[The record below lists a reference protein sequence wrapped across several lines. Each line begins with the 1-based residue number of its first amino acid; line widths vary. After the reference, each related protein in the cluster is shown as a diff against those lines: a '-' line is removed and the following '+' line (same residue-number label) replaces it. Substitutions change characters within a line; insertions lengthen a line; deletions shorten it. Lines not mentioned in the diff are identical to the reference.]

1 MKMEKILKDFERL
14 AGIHHSCLL
23 STDEMMAS
31 TFPEALEDNLMGACR
46 VIYQIFMAVEG
57 MGCSHREIF
66 IELEESLLI
75 GYYIADETV
84 LVLLT
89 DKDVNLAL
97 INTSVR
103 SSLGRIKKKLTSP
116 NVEPPVVHLAPK
128 APINTENQRR
138 IEVELTGLMG
148 NLQEGLAEHIG
159 PAAEIVFDDAYAD
172 WKATHGVQRAKIA
185 ELIKAL
191 AFEIEDKADR
201 SRYLQTAVQTVRAF
215 NAQAVRS

>member
-1 MKMEKILKDFERL
+1 MEKILKDFERL
-14 AGIHHSCLL
+14 GGIHHSCLM

-31 TFPEALEDNLMGACR
+31 TFPETLEENLMGACR
-46 VIYQIFMAVEG
+46 VVYQMFMAVEG

-84 LVLLT
+84 LALLT

-103 SSLGRIKKKLTSP
+103 SSLGRIKKQLIPP
-116 NVEPPVVHLAPK
+116 NVEPPVVHA
-128 APINTENQRR
+128 APINTESQRR
-138 IEVELTGLMG
+138 VEVELTGLMG

-172 WKATHGVQRAKIA
+172 WKATHGVKRSKIA

-201 SRYLQTAVQTVRAF
+201 SRYLQMAVQTVRTF
-215 NAQAVRS
+215 NAQSVRS

>member
-1 MKMEKILKDFERL
+1 MEKILKDFGRL
-14 AGIHHSCLL
+14 GGIHHSCLMRA
-23 STDEMMAS
+23 DEMMAS
-31 TFPEALEDNLMGACR
+31 TFPETLEENLMGACR
-46 VIYQIFMAVEG
+46 VVYQMFMAVEG

-75 GYYIADETV
+75 GYYIADETI
-84 LVLLT
+84 LALLT

-103 SSLGRIKKKLTSP
+103 SSLARIKKQLTSP
-116 NVEPPVVHLAPK
+116 DVEPPVVHAATAP
-128 APINTENQRR
+128 NTENQRR
-138 IEVELTGLMG
+138 VEVELTGLMG

-172 WKATHGVQRAKIA
+172 WKATHGVKRSKIA

-201 SRYLQTAVQTVRAF
+201 SRYLQAAVQTVRAF
-215 NAQAVRS
+215 NAQTVRS